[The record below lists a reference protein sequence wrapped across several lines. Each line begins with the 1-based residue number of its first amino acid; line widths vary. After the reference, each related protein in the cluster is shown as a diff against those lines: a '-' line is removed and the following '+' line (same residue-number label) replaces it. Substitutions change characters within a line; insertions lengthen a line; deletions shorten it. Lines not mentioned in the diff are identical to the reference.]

1 MYLFIFRFR
10 KENKQQIKSFSFL
23 PFGAGPRSCIGS
35 RFAMLETKIAMVR
48 VLKQF
53 SFTPCA
59 GSTKDIELDCRGAIV
74 PKHGINVQIESREKS
89 AKISRYSW
97 TELVSM
103 QIFAKMPT
111 LCMWRSRDTKNAT
124 NVNPSETVLQSY
136 KRKKKNNET
145 KKPNQLAISC
155 DIKTFA
161 VARGKCLDK

>member
-1 MYLFIFRFR
+1 MYIFSILRFR

-35 RFAMLETKIAMVR
+35 RFAMLETKVAMVR

-74 PKHGINVQIESREKS
+74 PKHGINVQIESRDKS

-97 TELVSM
+97 TELVSICRYS
-103 QIFAKMPT
+103 QRCPFFALEALKWWKCNKSEFSMV
-111 LCMWRSRDTKNAT
+111 RVGKT
-124 NVNPSETVLQSY
+124 N
-136 KRKKKNNET
+136 K
-145 KKPNQLAISC
+145 LAISC
-155 DIKTFA
+155 DIKISA
-161 VARGKCLDK
+161 LAGGKCLDN

>member
-1 MYLFIFRFR
+1 MYIFSILRFR

-35 RFAMLETKIAMVR
+35 RFAMLETKVAMVR

-74 PKHGINVQIESREKS
+74 PKHGINVQIESRDKS

-103 QIFAKMPT
+103 QIFAKMPI
-111 LCMWRSRDTKNAT
+111 LCIRSSQVMETQQTWILHGSCWKVKIWEKT
-124 NVNPSETVLQSY
+124 N
-136 KRKKKNNET
+136 K
-145 KKPNQLAISC
+145 LAISC
-155 DIKTFA
+155 DIKISA
-161 VARGKCLDK
+161 VAGGKCLDN